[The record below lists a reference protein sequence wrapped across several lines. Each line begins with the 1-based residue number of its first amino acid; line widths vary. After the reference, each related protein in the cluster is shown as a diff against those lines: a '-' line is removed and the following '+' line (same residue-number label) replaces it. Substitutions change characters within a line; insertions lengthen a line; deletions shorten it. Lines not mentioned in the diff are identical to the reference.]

1 MSPIGSGSTLVTG
14 GPETRRII
22 MMRQI
27 RRPGRGTPP
36 IGVEIDRDGTM
47 LIQPRRLGGD
57 DVRRAAFVP
66 HDDSGPDPVALR
78 RALRGFSGREA
89 VVSPSSD
96 DLEIRPARLPRLD
109 GEELREAARWEAAG
123 LLDRD
128 GADLVAEPIAV
139 SRQPGEDGRLEMLIV
154 AGEAARISS
163 HLEPL
168 LEAGLRPI
176 AVEPGFLAVGR
187 AFARRSRRDAERETV
202 RLVVSVGNLNTWL
215 VVMRG
220 DAVVFVKSVLVGADD
235 FDRELARELRI
246 DHDEA
251 HRTRIDATEGRLDGL
266 VHEAVRDSVRRAARP
281 VVEEAA
287 MALRYATVAARLGRP
302 DAIHVTGV
310 AGRVPGLAE
319 AVEAAVPGVSIERD
333 GNLEARLDGIP
344 EIAAHGGASAWM
356 TAFGLTLRPVAARE
370 VAA

>member
-1 MSPIGSGSTLVTG
+1 
-14 GPETRRII
+14 

-36 IGVEIDRDGTM
+36 IGVEIGREGTM
-47 LIQPRRLGGD
+47 LLQPRRPGSD
-57 DVRRAAFVP
+57 EIRRAVFVP
-66 HDDSGPDPVALR
+66 HGESGPEPTDLR
-78 RALRGFSGREA
+78 RALRGFAGREA

-96 DLEIRPARLPRLD
+96 DLEVRPARLPRLE
-109 GEELREAARWEAAG
+109 GEELREAARWEVAG
-123 LLDRD
+123 LLDCD
-128 GADLVAEPIAV
+128 GGDLVAEPIAV
-139 SRQPGEDGRLEMLIV
+139 ARQPAADGRLEMLIV
-154 AGEAARISS
+154 AGNATRIST

-176 AVEPGFLAVGR
+176 AVEPGFLAAGR
-187 AFARRSRRDAERETV
+187 AFARRSRRDAERESV
-202 RLVVSVGNLNTWL
+202 RLVVSVGAASTWL

-246 DHDEA
+246 ETEEA
-251 HRTRIDATEGRLDGL
+251 RRTRIDATEGRLDGL

-302 DAIHVTGV
+302 DAIHVTGD
-310 AGRVPGLAE
+310 AGRVPGLAD
-319 AVEAAVPGVSIERD
+319 ALDAAVPGVAIERD
-333 GNLEARLDGIP
+333 LNLEASLDGVP
-344 EIAAHGGASAWM
+344 EIAAHGGAPAWM

-370 VAA
+370 AAA